1 MRDSVA
7 QRNSQLF
14 TPGEAAAVAGVPVK
28 AVYKTTAKRLPRAAV
43 VRRSGQTYLTPAAV
57 ICVRLDYDLPK
68 DVPVKVRK
76 FVYDKLREG
85 HSGRV
90 EFGEKI
96 FSYIVDPR
104 AAVAAVEDRIR
115 SYRRAMKM
123 IVENPEI
130 QGGAA
135 TFKGTR
141 LLVHQIAELLGQGVS
156 EKELVEDYPN
166 LTPAMIEAAR
176 IFAQAHPR
184 RGRPRKPSWRTSRPV
199 NTESVR
205 RHSA

>member
-1 MRDSVA
+1 MRDITTQGSA
-7 QRNSQLF
+7 QLF
-14 TPGEAAAVAGVPVK
+14 TLGEAAAVANVPVK
-28 AVYKTTAKRLPRAAV
+28 AVYKTAAKRLPRAAII
-43 VRRSGQTYLTPAAV
+43 RRSGQTFLTSRAI
-57 ICVRLDYDLPK
+57 ICIRLDYDLPK
-68 DVPVKVRK
+68 DVPVKVRR

-90 EFGEKI
+90 EYGEQM

-115 SYRRAMKM
+115 SYRKALGM

-141 LLVHQIAELLGQGVS
+141 LLVHHVADLLGQGVP
-156 EKELVEDYPN
+156 EKELREDYPN
-166 LTPAMIEAAR
+166 LTSAMIEAAR
-176 IFAQAHPR
+176 IFVQAHPR
-184 RGRPRKPSWRTSRPV
+184 RGRPRKPVWRTSRPLK
-199 NTESVR
+199 TETVR
-205 RHSA
+205 RRSA